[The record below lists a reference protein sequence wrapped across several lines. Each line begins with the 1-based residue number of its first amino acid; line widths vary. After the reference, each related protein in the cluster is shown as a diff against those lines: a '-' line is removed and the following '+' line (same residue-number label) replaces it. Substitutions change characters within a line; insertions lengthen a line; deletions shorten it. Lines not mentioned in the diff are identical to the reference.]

1 MIGEEGGVCNDVL
14 LTLRFYSQ
22 KPFFVT
28 ALPAGTARAE
38 SPAGSVADEDIEAV
52 PAERVRLER
61 KSTVPMRLLLLKFNL
76 YSNDNKGE
84 I

>member
-1 MIGEEGGVCNDVL
+1 MIGVEGGECKDVL

-22 KPFFVT
+22 KPYFAT

-38 SPAGSVADEDIEAV
+38 GPAGNEVDEEIEAV

-61 KSTVPMRLLLLKFNL
+61 KSTVL
-76 YSNDNKGE
+76 E
-84 I
+84 